1 MAIDN
6 FTEDFPAEG
15 LQMAL
20 KEENGLNDQK
30 EEEKRNY
37 VEDDG
42 EMQEIKSQ
50 INSLATTVKSIF
62 IAVLLPQLI
71 LPLKLC

>member
-1 MAIDN
+1 
-6 FTEDFPAEG
+6 
-15 LQMAL
+15 MAL